1 MAEQRR
7 LNKGTEKNTSRGGIL
22 PIRILVVMT
31 LTLCSEA
38 TVGLLSAQT
47 VSSGFVYG
55 GATFGKRL
63 DGAGRFG
70 VGLDFRLT
78 PQFDLGGEVGTI
90 HKKDVGIL
98 ASGNLTYHFTRP
110 RSRREEWDPFLAGG
124 VSGARISGTG
134 GLYVNLGAG
143 LNYWLGHR
151 WALRG
156 EFKGYPG
163 GQDLGGFGE
172 VRFGVTFRP

>member
-1 MAEQRR
+1 MKARV
-7 LNKGTEKNTSRGGIL
+7 L
-22 PIRILVVMT
+22 
-31 LTLCSEA
+31 LTLS
-38 TVGLLSAQT
+38 VLLFAGDLAAQT
-47 VSSGFVYG
+47 LSSGFVYG

-70 VGLDFRLT
+70 IGLDFRLA
-78 PQFDLGGEVGTI
+78 PHFDLGGEIGTI
-90 HKKDVGIL
+90 HKNDVGIL
-98 ASGNLTYHFTRP
+98 ASGNLTYHFSSGRG
-110 RSRREEWDPFLAGG
+110 RREQWDPFLVGG
-124 VSGARISGTG
+124 VSGARISGVG

-143 LNYWLGHR
+143 VNYWVGRR

-163 GQDLGGFGE
+163 GMDLGGFAE